1 MTGLGAPQK
10 MWPNS
15 LNAKQDARG
24 PAGYFPPQISSKKTT
39 GQQICSLLTLF
50 NIPIY
55 EVCRK
60 FDKNC
65 IKNFENWKTLGF
77 LSFSVSIWY
86 IFHLE
91 NSHYLFGKA
100 YWTTN
105 SCHSCHVKRFQHSN
119 PRSLSKIWQKLHK
132 NVKNRKILEFF
143 NILFG
148 NFSFKKPHLSLQNT
162 IGQRIRA
169 FLNVFN
175 ILIHDVYRKNDKNC
189 IKTLKVEKFWNF
201 CHFFLVI
208 FLLKN
213 RIYLFRILLDNE
225 FVPCWTFS
233 TF

>member
-1 MTGLGAPQK
+1 MFFTRIFSALWDFFSRIFGLQQRVPLKFFQFFC
-10 MWPNS
+10 NRVDI
-15 LNAKQDARG
+15 KQDARW

-65 IKNFENWKTLGF
+65 IKNFWKILGF

-143 NILFG
+143 IIFG
-148 NFSFKKPHLSLQNT
+148 
-162 IGQRIRA
+162 
-169 FLNVFN
+169 
-175 ILIHDVYRKNDKNC
+175 
-189 IKTLKVEKFWNF
+189 
-201 CHFFLVI
+201 VI
-208 FLLKN
+208 FLKK
-213 RIYLFRILLDNE
+213 RIYLPKE
-225 FVPCWTFS
+225 YYWTTSSCLVERFQHS
-233 TF
+233 NPRCLSKKWQKLH